1 MASMATVR
9 SAPGRGRCARP
20 AARRRAPRPPRH
32 RRPRARAPGPRRCP
46 RARQTPIA
54 VIGIAI
60 VSIAIAS
67 IAIASIA
74 IASIAIV
81 SIATANFKVEVGRHG
96 QSALTCSSPC
106 GRPPL
111 QKTGRLRRAAPLRER
126 HLPCVG
132 AIRGSAAVPVC
143 LPATLPPPH
152 RLWSSRWAVPTT
164 RLASGC
170 SGQALSRH
178 RRWRCC
184 RVTSDHT
191 TTRSMPCSRT
201 VSSGERHSFE
211 QGQIGPAPC
220 RDSVYKPYR
229 GWATRTNGAKTQA
242 QMGLRHRHVRVARVW
257 DS

>member
-1 MASMATVR
+1 MRVTPLASNFKVEVGLLAIV
-9 SAPGRGRCARP
+9 S
-20 AARRRAPRPPRH
+20 
-32 RRPRARAPGPRRCP
+32 
-46 RARQTPIA
+46 
-54 VIGIAI
+54 IAI
-60 VSIAIAS
+60 VSIAIVS
-67 IAIASIA
+67 IAIV
-74 IASIAIV
+74 SIAIV

-96 QSALTCSSPC
+96 QSALARSSPC
-106 GRPPL
+106 GPPTTPENRPLAQGRPL
-111 QKTGRLRRAAPLRER
+111 GPRGAPSPCGGAKEGLQR
-126 HLPCVG
+126 H
-132 AIRGSAAVPVC
+132 PVC
-143 LPATLPPPH
+143 LPATSPPPH
-152 RLWSSRWAVPTT
+152 RLWPSRWAVPTT